1 MTTTDDVFLSLEEFK
16 PSQESTSFV
25 TYVRPVTLDD
35 ELKAYGVYSEDGV
48 QLAVFDSEE
57 AAYYAARLN
66 HLEPVLI
73 H

>member
-35 ELKAYGVYSEDGV
+35 DMIAYGVYSEEGI

>member
-1 MTTTDDVFLSLEEFK
+1 MTTTDDIFVSLEEFK
-16 PSQESTSFV
+16 VVGETTTFV
-25 TYVRPVTLDD
+25 TYVRPVFLEDAP
-35 ELKAYGVYSEDGV
+35 KAYGVYSEEGI
-48 QLAVFDSEE
+48 QLALFDTEE